1 MMKKIL
7 LIVVLLIPSLY
18 LIGCGYHFSPGGEHI
33 DRAIQ
38 DVFVDNF
45 DNRTTEANI
54 ENYVRNSFISQM
66 SRGSRFE
73 VVAGKKECDAFLSG
87 SINRIDTS
95 HVSYSSTDVA
105 QENRV
110 TITMSLTF
118 DEVKTGKVIWASENF
133 TGNDV
138 YTVDSLDT
146 SKTERYRKAAIRNLS
161 DDMAEKAYRSIMS
174 GF

>member
-1 MMKKIL
+1 MMKKV
-7 LIVVLLIPSLY
+7 LIFVLLIPSL
-18 LIGCGYHFSPGGEHI
+18 LALGCGYHFSPGGEHI

-45 DNRTTEANI
+45 DNLTTEANI
-54 ENYVRNSFISQM
+54 ENYVRNSFIDQM
-66 SRGSRFE
+66 RRGSRFK
-73 VVAGKKECDAFLSG
+73 VVASKKQCDAVLYG

-105 QENRV
+105 QEDHV
-110 TITMSLTF
+110 TITMTINF
-118 DEVKTGKVIWASENF
+118 EEVKTGKVIWASENF
-133 TGNDV
+133 TGKEE
-138 YTVDSLDT
+138 YTVSSST
-146 SKTERYRKAAIRNLS
+146 STTETSRKAAIRNLS